1 MASQYEEHL
10 ATVRDQIDRL
20 DREVLERFSQRAR
33 LAQEV
38 AKIKED
44 GEGNEDYYRPEREAQ
59 VLRALLQEN
68 PGPLADA
75 EVAHLFQELM
85 SACRALENAMAVAF
99 LGPRGTYT
107 EVAALKHFGR
117 AVQVTPLESIDAV
130 FREVEAGGC
139 EYGVVPVENSTEGM
153 VSHTLDMFVRSQ
165 LQICGEV
172 NIPIH
177 HHLLGKGGE
186 LNDLRRIYSH
196 QQSFAQCRRWLD
208 GHLPQVE
215 KVALSS
221 NGEAARRAAME
232 PETGAIAGETAASAY
247 GLQTIAENVEDEPDN
262 TTRFLVVGKRSVPAS
277 GVDKTSLLISA
288 KNQPGTLFRLLK
300 PFAQRNIS
308 MTRIESRPARRGRWE
323 YVFFVD
329 VDGHVEDPE
338 VRAALE
344 ELEDT
349 AGMVRVLGAYPKA
362 SW

>member
-1 MASQYEEHL
+1 MASKHEERL
-10 ATVRDQIDRL
+10 AAVREQIDRL
-20 DREVLERFSQRAR
+20 DREVLERISQRAR
-33 LAQEV
+33 LAQDV
-38 AKIKED
+38 ATIKED
-44 GEGNEDYYRPEREAQ
+44 GEGDEDYYRPEREAQ
-59 VLRALLQEN
+59 VLRTLLSEN

-75 EVAHLFQELM
+75 EIGRLFQELM

-107 EVAALKHFGR
+107 EVAALKHFGQ
-117 AVQVTPLESIDAV
+117 AVQVTPLDSIDAV

-153 VSHTLDMFVRSQ
+153 VSHTLDMFVHSQ

-172 NIPIH
+172 NLPIH
-177 HHLLGKGGE
+177 HHLLGKGSE
-186 LNDLRRIYSH
+186 LDGLRRVYSH

-208 GHLPQVE
+208 EHLPRIE

-232 PETGAIAGETAASAY
+232 PNTAAIAGETAASAY
-247 GLQTIAENVEDEPDN
+247 GLRVIAKNVEDEPDN
-262 TTRFLVVGKRSVPAS
+262 TTRFLVIGKRSVPAS

-288 KNQPGTLFRLLK
+288 KNQPGALFRLLK
-300 PFAQRNIS
+300 PFAERNIS

-329 VDGHVEDPE
+329 VDGHTEDPE
-338 VRAALE
+338 VRAALD

-362 SW
+362 VC

>member
-1 MASQYEEHL
+1 MTSKQEQRL
-10 ATVRDQIDRL
+10 AAVREQIDAL
-20 DREVLERFSQRAR
+20 DRDVLERFSQRAR

-38 AKIKED
+38 AMIKEE

-59 VLRALLQEN
+59 VLRALLSEN
-68 PGPLADA
+68 PGPLGDT
-75 EVAHLFQELM
+75 EIAHLFQELM

-117 AVQVTPLESIDAV
+117 AVQVSPLESIDAV

-153 VSHTLDMFVRSQ
+153 VSHTLDMFLLSQ
-165 LQICGEV
+165 LEICGE
-172 NIPIH
+172 IILPIH
-177 HHLLGKGGE
+177 HHLMGKGSE
-186 LNDLRRIYSH
+186 LDNLRRIYSH

-208 GHLPQVE
+208 EHLPHVE

-232 PETGAIAGETAASAY
+232 PETAAIAGETAASAY
-247 GLQTIAENVEDEPDN
+247 GLELIAENVEDEPDN
-262 TTRFLVVGKRSVPAS
+262 TTRFLVIGKRSVPAS

-288 KNQPGTLFRLLK
+288 KNQPGTLFRLLE

-329 VDGHVEDPE
+329 VDGHVEDPD
-338 VRAALE
+338 VRAALD

-362 SW
+362 VW